1 MYKKAAS
8 FPNGRRGWHMARPVP
23 FLAPILLWLLV
34 LVPAGTTCAAPPPLL
49 LSAVQD
55 AYPLAPHCELLED
68 PEGIWTLEDVT
79 GPEMSARFRP
89 HDGSSINLGL
99 TPSVWWLRFRLIQD
113 QNLRLPPGEE
123 WLLDLG
129 WPHLRSAR
137 LYIPLPG
144 GGFLEE
150 RAGDPATLR
159 PGEPPSAEPTFLLPR
174 FLYGTETFYLRVQ
187 GVSSL
192 FLPLEIL
199 TEEGYAGKQRH
210 MALGQGAYYG
220 VMLAMLVLNLLLF
233 LNLRDKSHVWYLLYV
248 LFVALYFL
256 SYNGYLSQWP
266 FQGRSGGELT
276 ARLLII
282 GAFICCAAQFTRTF
296 LLTRDIAPEADRV
309 LRGVL
314 LCALAVMALTPT
326 LPPRLVVRIFSI
338 FGLCSPFIAIWCG
351 VLCLKRGFRP
361 ARFYLAAWAGL
372 ALGALIHSLLF
383 LKMLPFNA
391 FTATA
396 FQGSTAVEAII
407 LALALADRIRIMRLE
422 REKLALAEERLRSV
436 LEALPFPLVISRQP
450 DGLVLFANQ
459 AAHQALGLPRPALIG
474 ATGQSYYASA
484 ERRDEILA
492 VLRSQGRVQGM
503 EAEMGLPGI
512 WGRRASVSATLMDYQ
527 DQEAALFVVQDIT
540 DRKRAEAALRKSEER
555 YRTLVE
561 NTNEGVGVYQDER
574 VRFVNQRMVAL
585 SGYSEEEL
593 LGQEVFR
600 FVHPEDRGEAR
611 SISRQILAGGLPAA
625 DLALRVFSR
634 DGHLRWLDVHLARI
648 EWEGG
653 PAVLFFATDV
663 THRRAMEQDLLAAKA
678 QAEQA
683 SRAKSAFLASMSHE
697 IRTPL
702 SAVIGM
708 VDLVMGGKLDEEQR
722 DCLATASDSARHL
735 LSIINDLLD
744 FSKIEA
750 RKLSLERVHFDLFEA
765 AESVG
770 RTFFLQARQ
779 RGLDLVVE
787 IDPEAPRHVVGD
799 PARLRQVLM
808 NLVGNAVK
816 FTERG
821 GVRLRVQAVSSGREG
836 MVAARFLVSDTG
848 IGISKGKLGQ
858 IFESFTQA
866 EGSISRRYG
875 GTGLGL
881 AICRRMVELMGG
893 SIAVD
898 SEPGRGSTFFFSLCF
913 EPGDPRLSESRR
925 RDGGAPAEGEVR
937 PLRLL
942 VVEDNPVN
950 VRVAQLHLS
959 QLGHEVIAAGD
970 GREGLALLAREQ
982 FDAVLMDLEMP
993 GMDGLEVTRR
1003 IRSSQP
1009 GPGAPQ
1015 DPLVPIVAMTAHAV
1029 TEIRDRC
1036 LEAGMDGY
1044 VVKPV
1049 NFPELADLLQRL
1061 VRGERE
1067 AGRTAAK
1074 PAPPP
1079 IRDPRT
1085 LPVLDRE
1092 GAMRL
1097 MGIDEATYEA
1107 VLDHSFQEVDRRLRL
1122 ARQAL
1127 EAGDDAALT
1136 LHAHTIK
1143 GTAAGMGAERCAHH
1157 ALRLHDAAKAGE
1169 RETAARVLD
1178 ILAAEFQALLSL
1190 IASPS
1195 GES

>member
-1 MYKKAAS
+1 MT
-8 FPNGRRGWHMARPVP
+8 RPVP
-23 FLAPILLWLLV
+23 FLAPLLLWLLV
-34 LVPAGTTCAAPPPLL
+34 LAQPGPVCAAPAPLV
-49 LSAVQD
+49 LSDPEA
-55 AYPLAPHCELLED
+55 AYSLSPHCELLED
-68 PEGIWTLEDVT
+68 PEGIWSLEDVIA
-79 GPEMSARFRP
+79 PDLAARFRP
-89 HDGSSINLGL
+89 HSGETINLGL
-99 TPSVWWLRFRLIQD
+99 SPSVWWLRFRLIQD
-113 QNLRLPPGEE
+113 QELRLPPGEE
-123 WLLDLG
+123 WLIDLG

-137 LYIPLPG
+137 LYIPMPG

-159 PGEPPSAEPTFLLPR
+159 PGETPPEDLAFLLPR
-174 FLYGTETFYLRVQ
+174 FLYGNQTFYLRVQ

-192 FLPLEIL
+192 FLPLEVL
-199 TEEGYAGKQRH
+199 TEEGYTAKRRTH
-210 MALGQGAYYG
+210 ALAQGAYYG

-233 LNLRDKSHVWYLLYV
+233 LTLRDKSHVWYLLYV
-248 LFVALYFL
+248 LFVSAYFL
-256 SYNGYLSQWP
+256 SYNGYLDRWP
-266 FQGRSGGELT
+266 FHFQGGAELT
-276 ARLLII
+276 ARLLVI

-296 LLTRDIAPEADRV
+296 LLTRTIAPEADVALRV
-309 LRGVL
+309 VL
-314 LCALAVMALTPT
+314 FAALTVMALTPA
-326 LPPRLVVRIFSI
+326 LPQRHVVRIFSL
-338 FGLCSPFIAIWCG
+338 FGLCSPFIAVWCG
-351 VLCLKRGFRP
+351 ALCLKRGFRP

-372 ALGALIHSLLF
+372 ALGGVIHSLLF
-383 LKMLPFNA
+383 LKLLPFND

-396 FQGSTAVEAII
+396 FQGSTAVEAVI
-407 LALALADRIRIMRLE
+407 LALALADRIRVLRLE

-459 AAHQALGLPRPALIG
+459 TAHQALGLPRPALIG

-492 VLRSQGRVQGM
+492 VLAAQGRVQGM

-512 WGRRASVSATLMDYQ
+512 WGRKASVSATLMDYQ
-527 DQEAALFVVQDIT
+527 DQKAALFVIQDVT
-540 DRKRAEAALRKSEER
+540 DRRRAETALRRSEER

-561 NTNEGVGVYQDER
+561 NTNEGVGVFQDDR
-574 VRFVNQRMVAL
+574 VRFVNQRMLSL
-585 SGYSEEEL
+585 SGYSREEL
-593 LGQEVFR
+593 LGQDVFR
-600 FVHPEDRGEAR
+600 FIHPEDRGEAR
-611 SISRQILAGGLPAA
+611 STARQIIGGGLPAA
-625 DLALRVFSR
+625 DLSLRVFSR
-634 DGHLRWLDVHLARI
+634 DGHPRWLDIHLTNI
-648 EWEGG
+648 DWEGR
-653 PAVLFFATDV
+653 PAVLYFATDV

-708 VDLVMGGKLDEEQR
+708 VDLVMGGRLNEEQR

-750 RKLSLERVHFDLFEA
+750 RKLSLERVHFDLFA
-765 AESVG
+765 TVESVG

-779 RGLDLVVE
+779 RGLDLTVE

-816 FTERG
+816 FTEQG
-821 GVRLRVQAVSSGREG
+821 GVRLRLQAVSSGREG
-836 MVAARFLVSDTG
+836 QVAARFLVSDSG
-848 IGISKGKLGQ
+848 IGISKGQLGQ

-881 AICRRMVELMGG
+881 AICRRLVELMGG

-898 SEPGRGSTFFFSLCF
+898 SEPGKGSTFFFSLCF
-913 EPGDPRLSESRR
+913 EPGDPQLAVAGNPTPEP
-925 RDGGAPAEGEVR
+925 PAAGEAV

-950 VRVAQLHLS
+950 VRVAQLHLT
-959 QLGHEVIAAGD
+959 QMGHEVIAAGD
-970 GREGLALLAREQ
+970 GHEGLALLARER

-1003 IRSSQP
+1003 IRSTPP
-1009 GPGAPQ
+1009 GPGAPL

-1029 TEIRDRC
+1029 AEIRDRC

-1049 NFPELADLLQRL
+1049 NFPELNDLLQRL
-1061 VRGERE
+1061 ARGERE
-1067 AGRTAAK
+1067 AGRTAPP

-1079 IRDPRT
+1079 IRDPET
-1085 LPVLDRE
+1085 LPVLDRA

-1097 MGIDEATYEA
+1097 MGIDQSTYEA
-1107 VLDHSFQEVDRRLRL
+1107 VLDHSLQEMERRLTL
-1122 ARQAL
+1122 ARQAM
-1127 EAGDDAALT
+1127 ESGDDAALT

-1169 RETAARVLD
+1169 RETAARALET
-1178 ILAAEFQALLSL
+1178 LAAEFQSL
-1190 IASPS
+1190 QQAIASSETP
-1195 GES
+1195 